1 MAQSSWPFENIDTS
15 ETQFSQWARNIGE
28 GVKTGALNELEV
40 FADST
45 GMQVK
50 VRSGQAMVRG
60 HYYQSTAQETLTV
73 TAADLTN
80 PRMDTVIIELDPSAN
95 SIVLKVIAGSPAAV
109 PSPEPLVQ
117 TDAGV
122 YQFKLAEVLIDASA
136 TTIAAGKVTD
146 SRTYLE
152 AITGTIAGSQITGEI
167 TVATIDGDRIIN
179 NIDTATIGQ
188 SNVTN
193 LVTDLAAKAPLTPSV
208 NAKTG
213 AYTLVVDDRGEFI
226 TADGTFDITI
236 PASVFS
242 AGDRVDFVNIGTG
255 VITFAA
261 GAGFT
266 LNSVDAAVTID
277 TQWAG
282 ATVFFTSASAGV
294 LIGRLA

>member
-50 VRSGQAMVRG
+50 VRSGQALVRG
-60 HYYQSTAQETLTV
+60 HYYQSTAQETLSLV
-73 TAADLTN
+73 AADVSN
-80 PRMDTVIIELDPSAN
+80 PRIDTVVLELDPSAN
-95 SIVLKVIAGSPAAV
+95 SIILKVIDGAPAL
-109 PSPEPLVQ
+109 SPEPTALVQ
-117 TDAGV
+117 TDAGI
-122 YQFKLAEVLIDASA
+122 YQIKLAEVQVDANVS
-136 TTIAAGKVTD
+136 TIAAEDVTD
-146 SRTYLE
+146 ERSYL
-152 AITGTIAGSQITGEI
+152 
-167 TVATIDGDRIIN
+167 AT
-179 NIDTATIGQ
+179 A
-188 SNVTN
+188 S
-193 LVTDLAAKAPLTPSV
+193 DLAGQIQDLEDELDTKAPLTPAV

-213 AYTLVVDDRGEFI
+213 AYTLVAGDRGEFI
-226 TADGTFDITI
+226 TADGTFTITV

-261 GAGFT
+261 GSGFT
-266 LNSVDAAVTID
+266 LNSIDSALTID